1 MSIRLNGIA
10 LMAACAAGPVTAAV
24 ADSCWDHNGSLMR
37 LEASGSSRTFVYEIP
52 RAGLR
57 EVGVR
62 PGTVLFEGRKVGDL
76 YEGTARVFLAVCGGR
91 EHHYR
96 VAGPV
101 GADQLTVVMSG
112 TREAHEAGCR
122 PTGRFVTDELR
133 FTYVRQC
140 SPGEFDRAVEPRS
153 RDPAPPPS
161 GAQPGLRP
169 VGGGV
174 H

>member
-1 MSIRLNGIA
+1 MTDHGLGRGLLFA
-10 LMAACAAGPVTAAV
+10 LVFVPSSATL

-37 LEASGSSRTFVYEIP
+37 LEASGNSRTFVYEVP
-52 RAGLR
+52 RAGLI

-62 PGTVLFEGRKVGDL
+62 PGTVLFEGRKSGSS
-76 YEGTARVFLAVCGGR
+76 YEGTARVFLAVCGGQA
-91 EHHYR
+91 HLYR

-112 TREAHEAGCR
+112 TREAYEAGCR
-122 PTGRFVTDELR
+122 PTGRFVTDALR

-140 SPGEFDRAVEPRS
+140 TPGEFNSRATPVPM
-153 RDPAPPPS
+153 DPPP
-161 GAQPGLRP
+161 AAPGPRP
-169 VGGGV
+169 VGGAV